1 LPRHASEFEV
11 SLRLTYTSIG
21 VVVDAAGPLVVV
33 VKDTWSVRTVT
44 KQLGDED
51 AIIND
56 ASDAFITIC

>member
-33 VKDTWSVRTVT
+33 VKDTWSVRTVS
-44 KQLGDED
+44 KHLSDEMT
-51 AIIND
+51 ND

>member
-1 LPRHASEFEV
+1 M
-11 SLRLTYTSIG
+11 RLTYTSIG

-56 ASDAFITIC
+56 ASDAFIMIC